1 MNTCS
6 FRFFWLVLQER
17 QLLLA
22 SQNFLSVRM
31 CLKPVSSTFWG
42 LVSWKAI
49 FPSSGNRSGFR
60 MIQVHYIY
68 CALYFYYYYISST
81 ADHQALDL
89 GGGGPCQVI
98 EWKKVYKLESDVNLH
113 LFMMLKWTPE
123 EPDFDGGTLLLWDFG
138 LRCHRSVSS

>member
-1 MNTCS
+1 MGWQSPIFLAPGTSFVEDNCS
-6 FRFFWLVLQER
+6 VD
-17 QLLLA
+17 
-22 SQNFLSVRM
+22 
-31 CLKPVSSTFWG
+31 WG
-42 LVSWKAI
+42 W
-49 FPSSGNRSGFR
+49 GDGFR
-60 MIQVHYIY
+60 MIQAPYIY